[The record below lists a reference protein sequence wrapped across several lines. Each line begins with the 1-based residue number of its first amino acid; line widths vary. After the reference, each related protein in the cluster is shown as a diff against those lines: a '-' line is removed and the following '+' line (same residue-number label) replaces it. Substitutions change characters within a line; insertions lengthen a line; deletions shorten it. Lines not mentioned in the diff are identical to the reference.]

1 MMAIHLLSTVRMAT
15 ATPSDRSL
23 ADIAK
28 DLSGDL
34 SRLVHTEIALAKTE
48 IQQNVA
54 RLGTGAGLLGGAG
67 FIGVFALEFV
77 LLALM
82 FGLTALGLRLW
93 LSALIVA
100 VVLGIVAAV
109 MVMTGKKKMQGASLA
124 PTHAIEQMKSD
135 VETIKNDLKNV
146 RIK

>member
-1 MMAIHLLSTVRMAT
+1 MAIAT
-15 ATPSDRSL
+15 SSDRSL
-23 ADIAK
+23 AEITK
-28 DLSGDL
+28 DLTSDL

-48 IQQNVA
+48 IQQNVS

-67 FIGVFALEFV
+67 FIGVFALEFI

-82 FGLTALGLRLW
+82 FGLSALGLSLW

-100 VVLGIVAAV
+100 VVLGVVAAV
-109 MVMTGKKKMQGASLA
+109 LAMRGKKSMQGASLT
-124 PTHAIEQMKSD
+124 PTHAIEQMKTD
-135 VETIKNDLKNV
+135 VEVIKNDLKNV